1 MTFLSPNRL
10 WFLLVVALF
19 AVAYLLVQNR
29 RKSYA
34 ARLASAEMFDSV
46 MPSRPGWRRHA
57 TAVMFLASMGILTT
71 GFAQPA
77 RQVTV
82 PRERATII
90 IAIDTSL
97 SMEADDVDPTRLI
110 GAQEAAHTFVDE
122 LPPKLNLGVVGFAGS
137 ASVLVS
143 PTQERLGAHLAIDG
157 LKLAE
162 STAIGEAIFT
172 SLDAIRNSPIV
183 GEDGE
188 PAPAAIVVLSDGE
201 TTAGRSDASAISAAQ
216 LAGIPISTIAF
227 GTRDGVI
234 IYDDPT
240 TPQVEQLRVEVPV
253 GEDNLRK
260 IAEQTGGAF
269 FQAASIVELEEV
281 YNNIGSDIGSEL
293 VDREIT
299 DWFLGLGLLAL
310 MASAIASLTWFQ
322 RLP

>member
-19 AVAYLLVQNR
+19 AVAYLLMQNR

-46 MPSRPGWRRHA
+46 MPSRPGWRRHG
-57 TAVMFLASMGILTT
+57 TAVMFLTSMGILTT

-97 SMEADDVDPTRLI
+97 SMEANDVDPTRLI

-137 ASVLVS
+137 ASVLVP

-299 DWFLGLGLLAL
+299 DWFLGLGLVVL

>member
-10 WFLLVVALF
+10 WFLLLVGLLVG
-19 AVAYLLVQNR
+19 AYLLVQNR

-57 TAVMFLASMGILTT
+57 TAFMFLASMGILTT

-97 SMEADDVDPTRLI
+97 SMEADDVDPNRLI

-137 ASVLVS
+137 AAVLVP

-183 GEDGE
+183 GDDGE

-216 LAGIPISTIAF
+216 LAGIPVSTIAF

-240 TPQVEQLRVEVPV
+240 TPQVEQMRVEVPV

-260 IAEQTGGAF
+260 IADQTGGAF

-281 YNNIGSDIGSEL
+281 YTNIGSDIGSEV

-299 DWFLGLGLLAL
+299 DWFVGFGLLAL
-310 MASAIASLTWFQ
+310 LASAVASLTWFQ

>member
-10 WFLLVVALF
+10 WFLLIVALF